1 MKCLSSLVIWNWK
14 KETYICSPCYY
25 LNETAFHLLIIFYC
39 KDLNFFTFTNFAN
52 CSTSN
57 LIMLCILGNGGPPH
71 ALLDSNNESRR
82 ASVFFWIATHLRN
95 QVHFYVD
102 EVADAWETHICR
114 CMRKTYMQMPYNRYR
129 CTSLQLQQCKCI
141 FGCMCIYEPP
151 KDMQMQK
158 QHSDAH
164 ICSFSGLLFIWSGK
178 RPGPL
183 LVWSEFAYNL
193 YELASM
199 ARKWTKY
206 RDLS

>member
-14 KETYICSPCYY
+14 REKTYICSTCYY

-82 ASVFFWIATHLRN
+82 ASVFFWIATHLRYH
-95 QVHFYVD
+95 QVHLYVD

-114 CMRKTYMQMPYNRYR
+114 CHITDTDALVCN
-129 CTSLQLQQCKCI
+129 CNSANVFSDACAFTSPPKICKCKSNI
-141 FGCMCIYEPP
+141 AM
-151 KDMQMQK
+151 
-158 QHSDAH
+158 HR
-164 ICSFSGLLFIWSGK
+164 CSFSGLPFIWSGK